1 MTLYLAGWYSLEL
14 WNYSNYDIIPF
25 YKGNLIDVATKTAP
39 HPTPPGCYWNE
50 RLAGKEVKK
59 LNLRNN
65 GTAARGPC
73 SFSCA
78 LSKLESLSVNKADGL
93 WLWGGIRGSLSFSWA
108 FCLKAAPA
116 TRSLQ
121 LSNST
126 VHVPLIHAN
135 GISIRQQLQTPLC
148 GLQSFDFQSQFT
160 LYFNWDGFLG
170 LGMAFTMIFNL
181 LISSYFPATLEIL
194 HRRVESTFQPW
205 VQNWCS
211 ETEID
216 IFINES
222 DLSFMTRMDHS

>member
-1 MTLYLAGWYSLEL
+1 MTLYLAGWYALEL

-25 YKGNLIDVATKTAP
+25 YKGNLIDVATKTAL

-65 GTAARGPC
+65 GAAARGPC

-135 GISIRQQLQTPLC
+135 GISIRQQLQTLLC
-148 GLQSFDFQSQFT
+148 VACKALISKVNSHCISTGMGFWVSGWHSQWSLTF
-160 LYFNWDGFLG
+160 
-170 LGMAFTMIFNL
+170 
-181 LISSYFPATLEIL
+181 SSYFPATLEML
-194 HRRVESTFQPW
+194 HRRVESTFQPR

-211 ETEID
+211 ETEKD